1 MAQKRRIE
9 GGPPVAPPSAVNGDE
24 TVDEP
29 EDFVSWVKGTYA
41 KWWYGLLC
49 LFIDAFVSITLWESL
64 DTPLIAEVLIL
75 TILILVTLEYIVY
88 RKLWPVEVGE
98 LEDDE

>member
-9 GGPPVAPPSAVNGDE
+9 GGAPVAPPSAVNRDE

-49 LFIDAFVSITLWESL
+49 LFIDAFVLVTLWESL
-64 DTPLIAEVLIL
+64 DTSFIAEVLIMTL
-75 TILILVTLEYIVY
+75 LILVTLEYIVY
-88 RKLWPVEVGE
+88 RKLWPEKVRE